1 MWSIWGETIYTQAMQ
16 SIDTMSIPQER
27 EEGWGHLSAKSRPG
41 KNYKISV
48 QMMVSIR
55 IDQSMWTIYSWQLPS

>member
-1 MWSIWGETIYTQAMQ
+1 MIYMQAMQ

-55 IDQSMWTIYSWQLPS
+55 IDQSM

>member
-1 MWSIWGETIYTQAMQ
+1 MVNPRGNDLHTAVMQ

-27 EEGWGHLSAKSRPG
+27 EKEREREREREKGGGGGHLSAKSRPG

-48 QMMVSIR
+48 QMMFVVH
-55 IDQSMWTIYSWQLPS
+55 